1 MLRKKV
7 ASKFLSIREASFK
20 DLFRIVKIERQN
32 FSKPWGF
39 SGFSAE
45 LLKKDNLFLVAE
57 IDGNVV
63 GYIVCWILFDEA
75 YIANIAVDINYQGM
89 GIGSRLMES
98 LFDVLSSKEIKRCT
112 LEVRVS
118 NVRAQKLYNKFG
130 FKVVGIRKKMYHDGE
145 DGFVMEAIIPEKINL
160 KEVCYEG
167 RGDHPKVDGK

>member
-7 ASKFLSIREASFK
+7 ASEYLNIREATFK
-20 DLFRIVKIERQN
+20 DIFRIVKIERQN

-57 IDGNVV
+57 IEGEIV
-63 GYIVCWILFDEA
+63 GYLVCWVLFDEA
-75 YIANIAVDINYQGM
+75 YIANIAVDINYQGS
-89 GIGSRLMES
+89 GIGSRLIEV
-98 LFDVLSSKEIKRCT
+98 LFDILRSKGVKRCT

-118 NVRAQKLYNKFG
+118 NIKAQRLYSKFG
-130 FKVVGIRKKMYHDGE
+130 FKVVGIRKRLYHDGE
-145 DGFVMEAIIPEKINL
+145 DGFVMEAIIPENINL

-167 RGDHPKVDGK
+167 RGDHPKAD